1 MRWYM
6 WMFGFD
12 FEIKHIAGERNGLAD
27 GLSRLIKLE
36 KRPKPSE
43 EKHRLSFIRS
53 GAQIE
58 ANKELQKAIRKAQKE
73 SWPDKINDDDFIVK
87 DEEGKALIPKK
98 AVALQKEIFGM
109 AHCEVL
115 GGHKGINATIR
126 TIKNWKISWKN
137 MKHS

>member
-12 FEIKHIAGERNGLAD
+12 FEIKHIVGERNGLAD

-58 ANKELQKAIRKAQKE
+58 A
-73 SWPDKINDDDFIVK
+73 
-87 DEEGKALIPKK
+87 
-98 AVALQKEIFGM
+98 
-109 AHCEVL
+109 
-115 GGHKGINATIR
+115 
-126 TIKNWKISWKN
+126 
-137 MKHS
+137 